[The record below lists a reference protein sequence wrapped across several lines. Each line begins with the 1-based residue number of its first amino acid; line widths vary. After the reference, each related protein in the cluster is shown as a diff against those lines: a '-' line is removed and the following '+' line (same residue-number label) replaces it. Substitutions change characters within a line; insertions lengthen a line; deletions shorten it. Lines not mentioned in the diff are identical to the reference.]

1 MKICSLSLDGLL
13 LIEPKVFGDAR
24 GYFLETFNQARYR
37 AAGIEQEF
45 VQTNQ
50 SRSKKGVLR
59 GLHLQNPNA
68 QAKLVSVIVGEVFD
82 VAVDLRPA
90 SRTFGQ
96 WIGERLS
103 QENHRQLFIPAGF
116 AHGFLVLSDEA
127 IFSYAC
133 SAPYSPE
140 AEIGIRYD
148 DPDIGIAWPIECPIL
163 SEKDRAH
170 PYLREIPIERFEL
183 QPKRKA

>member
-1 MKICSLSLDGLL
+1 MEVQPLAIPEVMLL
-13 LIEPKVFGDAR
+13 RPRIHVDPR
-24 GYFLETFNQARYR
+24 GYFFESYR
-37 AAGIEQEF
+37 ERPYMELGIGPF
-45 VQTNQ
+45 VQDNV
-50 SRSKKGVLR
+50 SRSTRGVLR
-59 GLHLQNPNA
+59 GLHLQHP
-68 QAKLVSVIVGEVFD
+68 QGQGKLVHVLVGEVFD

-148 DPDIGIAWPIECPIL
+148 DPDIGIAWPIERPIL